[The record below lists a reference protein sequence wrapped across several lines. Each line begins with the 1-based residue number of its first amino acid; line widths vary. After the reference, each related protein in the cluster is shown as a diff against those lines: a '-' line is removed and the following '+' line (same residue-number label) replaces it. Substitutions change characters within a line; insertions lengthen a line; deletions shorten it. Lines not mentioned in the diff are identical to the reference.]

1 MKKYALLMISL
12 IAIQCVGKLTPEERK
27 KLHDGMASQEIRRV
41 TDAELHEGALAY
53 AAGVLRDIE
62 KADPYLLNKK
72 RVDSLAREHGVVI
85 YSLSPDKTSLQ
96 LMENNLIEA
105 YVSGA
110 ATGTAADNLQALG
123 ADSLLFT
130 HPVFRIHPDGSQEF
144 THAIG
149 IRMAKRTVVLS
160 MPKP

>member
-12 IAIQCVGKLTPEERK
+12 FAIQCGGKLTPEERK
-27 KLHDGMASQEIRRV
+27 KLHDGMATQDIRRV
-41 TDAELHEGALAY
+41 TDAELHEGAIAY
-53 AAGVLRDIE
+53 AAGVMRDIE
-62 KADPYLLNKK
+62 KTDPYLLNKR
-72 RVDSLAREHGVVI
+72 RVDSISRERGAVI
-85 YSLSPDKTSLQ
+85 YILSPDKASLQ
-96 LMENNLIEA
+96 QLENNLIEA

-110 ATGTAADNLQALG
+110 ATGAATDNLQALG

-130 HPVFRIHPDGSQEF
+130 RPIFRLHPDGSQEF
-144 THAIG
+144 THAIA